1 MRSAVFLLSFLVTSV
16 ASVQGQDR
24 ADHGLVRL
32 LSEGKYAFG
41 SVVQDK
47 SEAGGR
53 ALAVDPRVD
62 FAFYSMEEGPF
73 DLEALNR
80 FLRGART
87 VATKSV
93 LVRIPPIGT
102 DRQGARARVSALLTL
117 GVDGIVFPHT
127 QSPEEAAF
135 GVSLLKAGTRG
146 VWPLDRRA
154 NGVIGYFLIEDQDA
168 VANVRDI
175 ARTPGIGMLSGG
187 QGSLKQAFKGDAA
200 QVEAALT
207 SILDACKSAQIAC
220 ATGVSETDVAHRFEQ
235 GFRVF
240 MASGPALDQG
250 RRLARR

>member
-1 MRSAVFLLSFLVTSV
+1 
-16 ASVQGQDR
+16 
-24 ADHGLVRL
+24 
-32 LSEGKYAFG
+32 
-41 SVVQDK
+41 
-47 SEAGGR
+47 
-53 ALAVDPRVD
+53 
-62 FAFYSMEEGPF
+62 
-73 DLEALNR
+73 
-80 FLRGART
+80 

-220 ATGVSETDVAHRFEQ
+220 ATGVSETDVAHGVWPCTRSRKKTCWAMSPESSAEALSSTMLHVR
-235 GFRVF
+235 GRPLVG
-240 MASGPALDQG
+240 SGCQAKPTRDAG
-250 RRLARR
+250 VTAVSRE